1 MTQAIDI
8 ILKGGIVMIP
18 LLACSLISLAL
29 TIERLI
35 FWARIKSQQAVQNM
49 LGLVEAGEFDK
60 ALNSARNRSIPIA
73 RVLAAGLAHRNPAPA
88 KAMEAAAQAQIPAA
102 QKPAWHARYHHH
114 PGAAAWASRNG
125 CRHDRIF
132 RHHVRGRHGSAPRNY
147 RRRRRSADRHR
158 QRAADRDFNADSL
171 QLLHYACRKRDG
183 RYGAL
188 QLIARVAA
196 ARTIGETLM
205 RIQRRNLK
213 KARIE
218 IIPMIDTIFFL
229 LVFFMISTL
238 SMAQYRGMPVN
249 LPKAASGQQAPA
261 ESAAITID
269 KESRIFLNKEEV
281 DQAALGDLLRQQLEQ
296 NADLLVVINADDGV
310 EHGRVVEVMDIA
322 RAANVA
328 KMAIAVK
335 PKEQKR

>member
-1 MTQAIDI
+1 
-8 ILKGGIVMIP
+8 
-18 LLACSLISLAL
+18 
-29 TIERLI
+29 
-35 FWARIKSQQAVQNM
+35 
-49 LGLVEAGEFDK
+49 
-60 ALNSARNRSIPIA
+60 
-73 RVLAAGLAHRNPAPA
+73 
-88 KAMEAAAQAQIPAA
+88 
-102 QKPAWHARYHHH
+102 
-114 PGAAAWASRNG
+114 
-125 CRHDRIF
+125 
-132 RHHVRGRHGSAPRNY
+132 
-147 RRRRRSADRHR
+147 
-158 QRAADRDFNADSL
+158 
-171 QLLHYACRKRDG
+171 
-183 RYGAL
+183 
-188 QLIARVAA
+188 
-196 ARTIGETLM
+196 M

-249 LPKAASGQQAPA
+249 LPKAGSGQQAPA

-296 NADLLVVINADDGV
+296 NADLLIVINADDGV

-322 RAANVA
+322 RGANVA

-335 PKEQKR
+335 PKESRR